1 MGVAVMSKR
10 EEVGETTSNGKAK
23 IFLKFT
29 LVATITQSCEA
40 CLENQLIWCFR
51 WVNHMAYEWHFS
63 KTAIEKYYDVIL
75 EPNIDDYYCYRWFF
89 RLPKGWI
96 LVWHWLLFY
105 LLKWLQVPDW
115 PRTYSIVQVSVELSV
130 LALLPECW
138 SFRASLISSHLKG
151 LIEDVMRGFDAHSYY
166 LNTHL

>member
-1 MGVAVMSKR
+1 MV
-10 EEVGETTSNGKAK
+10 
-23 IFLKFT
+23 
-29 LVATITQSCEA
+29 
-40 CLENQLIWCFR
+40 
-51 WVNHMAYEWHFS
+51 YEWHFS

-75 EPNIDDYYCYRWFF
+75 ELNIDDYYCYQWFF

-130 LALLPECW
+130 FAPLPEFW
-138 SFRASLISSHLKG
+138 SYRASLISSHLKG
-151 LIEDVMRGFDAHSYY
+151 LIEDVMTGFDAHSYY
-166 LNTHL
+166 LNIHL